1 MANEVA
7 VTVVGNVANE
17 PELRF
22 IPSGKAV
29 VSFTV
34 VQNNRVK
41 DGDGWKDGE
50 PTFFRCNAWEGMA
63 ENIAESLTKGM
74 NVIVTGGMYTRA
86 WEDREKNKRTSLE
99 LRVEAIGPNLRRAT
113 AKVQKVSSSAPA
125 QRVQGGDDPWAQH
138 APAQGFEESP
148 PF

>member
-7 VTVVGNVANE
+7 VTVVGNLTAD
-17 PELRF
+17 PDLRF
-22 IPSGKAV
+22 TQGGKAV
-29 VSFTV
+29 ASFTV

-74 NVIVTGGMYTRA
+74 NVVVTGGMYTRA
-86 WEDREKNKRTSLE
+86 WEDRENNKRTSLE

-113 AKVQKVSSSAPA
+113 ASVQTASSSAPT

-138 APAQGFEESP
+138 APAGGFSEDV